1 MEKAAIAGSHSYLM
15 AARPVL
21 CFLPVRKMSL
31 KTYAS
36 ILKQIRLHQSEF
48 LRGCK
53 GRLSEAE
60 YAELLRS
67 RREDVDF
74 KPKMD

>member
-1 MEKAAIAGSHSYLM
+1 MLPAREKDVA
-15 AARPVL
+15 P
-21 CFLPVRKMSL
+21 

-36 ILKQIRLHQSEF
+36 ILRQIRLHQSEF

-53 GRLSEAE
+53 GQISEAE
-60 YAELLRS
+60 YVELLRS
-67 RREDVDF
+67 RREDMNF